1 MISITIDDFEIF
13 TKPNISILEACK
25 HAGINIP
32 RFCYHETLSV
42 AGNCRMCLV
51 EIENGEKPVASC
63 VTEIEEGMIILT
75 STPFVKKARENVVE
89 TLLLSH
95 PLDCPICDQAGECDL
110 QDQTKIFG
118 STQSRYFFKKN
129 TAEDKYFGPLI
140 KTIMTRCI
148 SCTRCVRYS
157 TEIAG
162 EDFFGTLNRGGS
174 TEIGSYTPKFFSS
187 EISGNV
193 IDLCPVGALT
203 SQPYAFK
210 GRPWELR
217 VSESID
223 FTDSLGSNIYVSY
236 KETEI
241 VRILPKINKKV
252 NENIISDKAR
262 FNYDAN
268 HINRVENLFFLTKNK
283 QFKKSNWKNT
293 LSNLESILNKNT
305 SFIINHKTDIDTM
318 YYLKY
323 LNNLY
328 PEKFQVYRAEN
339 NNRKTNLYLNTQI
352 NISSAIDAIS
362 DSVLF
367 LSSNPKIEN
376 AVLNSKIRFK
386 AKNETIDIYSFGINH
401 DYNYAINFI
410 SFNFSNL
417 TNNLEGKLATYN
429 TNFYNSA
436 NPLIVIGDSF
446 LNRVNDI
453 HVFKNF
459 INNIFTKNCCILLS
473 YNLNEN
479 SLDSL
484 NIKPLNKKMKNDTN
498 VFSQLN
504 ETIDLKKLIH
514 FNKANNSVWHNAH
527 GSNLGLQ
534 ATMIIPS
541 PTIYENK
548 QILLNLEDRPQ
559 KTEKIFY
566 NNKEAKNLRNILRST
581 LKIQNYKGNFNV
593 FNHEMSNNIQ
603 KYDSLLKNTNKKLI
617 KQLNNS
623 ITKLYTIAK
632 KYPFFIKNKNFY
644 CSDTFT
650 KNSEILTNCFNEI
663 FKNHKNILINQPL
676 YLFTEPAHLSRRI
689 S

>member
-1 MISITIDDFEIF
+1 MISITIDDFEIY

-51 EIENGEKPVASC
+51 EIENGEKPIASC
-63 VTEIEEGMIILT
+63 VTEIEEGMTILT
-75 STPFVKKARENVVE
+75 GTPFVKKARENVVE

-110 QDQTKIFG
+110 QDQTKVFG

-129 TAEDKYFGPLI
+129 TAEDKYCGPLI

-157 TEIAG
+157 SEIAG

-217 VSESID
+217 ISESID

-268 HINRVENLFFLTKNK
+268 HINRIENLFFFNKNRD
-283 QFKKSNWKNT
+283 FKKSNWKAA
-293 LSNLESILNKNT
+293 LPVLEKILNKKT
-305 SFIINHKTDIDTM
+305 SFVINHKTDIDTL
-318 YYLKY
+318 YYLKF

-328 PEKFQVYRAEN
+328 PEKFQVYKSEN
-339 NNRKTNLYLNTQI
+339 NSNKTNLYVNSET
-352 NISSAIDAIS
+352 NISSAIEQIS
-362 DSVLF
+362 DSILF

-386 AKNETIDIYSFGINH
+386 AKNETINIYSFGVNH
-401 DYNYAINFI
+401 EYNYTVNFI

-417 TNNLEGKLATYN
+417 TTNLEGKLKTYN
-429 TNFYNSA
+429 TTFYNST
-436 NPLIVIGDSF
+436 NPLILIGSSF
-446 LNRVNDI
+446 LNR
-453 HVFKNF
+453 
-459 INNIFTKNCCILLS
+459 INNIDIFKNIINTIFPKNCSISLS

-479 SLDSL
+479 ALHLL
-484 NIKPLNKKMKNDTN
+484 NIKPLNSNLKNETGI
-498 VFSQLN
+498 FSQLD
-504 ETIDLKKLIH
+504 ETTSLKKFIT
-514 FNKANNSVWHNAH
+514 FKKTNNNVWHNSH
-527 GSNLGLQ
+527 GSSLSLQ
-534 ATMIIPS
+534 SNMIIPS
-541 PTIYENK
+541 PTIYENN

-581 LKIQNYKGNFNV
+581 LKVQNYKGNFNV
-593 FNHEMSNNIQ
+593 FNHEMTNNYE
-603 KYDSLLKNTNKKLI
+603 KYDYLTTTNKKLI
-617 KQLNNS
+617 KEFNNLT
-623 ITKLYTIAK
+623 IKLTTIVK
-632 KYPFFIKNKNFY
+632 RYPSFVKNKNFY

-650 KNSEILTNCFNEI
+650 KNSEILTNCFNEVS
-663 FKNHKNILINQPL
+663 KNYKNIIL
-676 YLFTEPAHLSRRI
+676 
-689 S
+689 

>member
-1 MISITIDDFEIF
+1 MISIVIDDFEIY
-13 TKPNISILEACK
+13 TRPNISILEACK
-25 HAGINIP
+25 HVGINIP

-51 EIENGEKPVASC
+51 EIENGEKPFASC

-75 STPFVKKARENVVE
+75 NTPFVKKARENVVE

-129 TAEDKYFGPLI
+129 TAEDKYCGPLI

-157 TEIAG
+157 SEIAG

-203 SQPYAFK
+203 SQSYAFK

-252 NENIISDKAR
+252 NENIISDKTR

-268 HINRVENLFFLTKNK
+268 HINRIKNIFSSDK
-283 QFKKSNWKNT
+283 NGKFKKLNWKTALFLLDNI
-293 LSNLESILNKNT
+293 LSKKA
-305 SFIINHKTDIDTM
+305 SFVINNKTDIDTI

-323 LNNLY
+323 LNNIY
-328 PEKFQVYRAEN
+328 PEKFKLYRDEN
-339 NNRKTNLYLNTQI
+339 NNNKTNLYLSTQT
-352 NISSAIDAIS
+352 NISSAIEKIS
-362 DSVLF
+362 DCVLF
-367 LSSNPKIEN
+367 LGTNPKIEN

-386 AKNETIDIYSFGINH
+386 AKNETINIYSFGLNYE
-401 DYNYAINFI
+401 YNYNISFIN
-410 SFNFSNL
+410 FNFSNL
-417 TNNLEGKLATYN
+417 ANNLEGKMKTYN
-429 TNFYNSA
+429 CDFYNST
-436 NPLIVIGDSF
+436 NPLIIIGSSF
-446 LNRVNDI
+446 ANRINNAHI
-453 HVFKNF
+453 FKKF
-459 INNIFTKNCCILLS
+459 LNNIFPRNCSILLS

-479 SLDSL
+479 GLNLL
-484 NIKPLNKKMKNDTN
+484 NIKPLNLNLKSKFGI
-498 VFSQLN
+498 FSQLD
-504 ETIDLKKLIH
+504 ETVNLKKLIN
-514 FNKANNSVWHNAH
+514 FKKIDNYVWHNSH
-527 GSNLGLQ
+527 GTNLSLKSNI
-534 ATMIIPS
+534 IIPS

-548 QILLNLEDRPQ
+548 QIVLNLEDRPQ
-559 KTEKIFY
+559 KNEKIFY
-566 NNKEAKNLRNILRST
+566 NKEIKNLRNILRST
-581 LKIQNYKGNFNV
+581 LNIQDYKGNFNV
-593 FNHEMSNNIQ
+593 FNHEIANNPE
-603 KYDSLLKNTNKKLI
+603 KYDYLNNVNKKLI
-617 KQLNNS
+617 KQFNTS
-623 ITKLYTIAK
+623 IIKLITVAK

-644 CSDTFT
+644 CSDIFT
-650 KNSEILTNCFNEI
+650 RNSEILTNCYNEI
-663 FKNHKNILINQPL
+663 LKNHKNILL
-676 YLFTEPAHLSRRI
+676 
-689 S
+689 